1 MLLVAAFQTKKR
13 TYRQITLPVCT
24 RYRQLRLQTPCCD
37 ATEYSW
43 MFPLKKLPTSPQNL
57 HSPRDPCFLVFQH
70 RLHPISFAAERTP
83 TLLILTG
90 PCSKV
95 TCSRPTL
102 DIYRPLEGN
111 VYPSSTIT
119 SSSSSS
125 SSSSSAILITAI
137 MPAPEFPH
145 VRYSIY
151 GKNVHELLLVI
162 NQELEGNVHAPLVP
176 CFLPP
181 HPPPHSSLPFNTV
194 QSDLHLYPGSHIPSC
209 PLASSRYP
217 KGNCLWVKSVIG

>member
-24 RYRQLRLQTPCCD
+24 RYRRLRLQTPCCD
-37 ATEYSW
+37 ATQCSR

-70 RLHPISFAAERTP
+70 RLYPIPFATERTP
-83 TLLILTG
+83 TLMILTG

-95 TCSRPTL
+95 TCSRATL

-125 SSSSSAILITAI
+125 AILITAI
-137 MPAPEFPH
+137 TPAPEFPH
-145 VRYSIY
+145 VRHSIY
-151 GKNVHELLLVI
+151 GKTVHGLLLVI

-181 HPPPHSSLPFNTV
+181 ILLLPTPPFPSTLFRATST
-194 QSDLHLYPGSHIPSC
+194 SIPAPIF
-209 PLASSRYP
+209 PL
-217 KGNCLWVKSVIG
+217 VH